1 MGCEVLINWGVVI
14 VGFLA
19 EIILGAILGVLI
31 PGWGA
36 LLGLLLAG
44 MLVGYMVGGDAG
56 NGAVNG
62 AVAGA
67 FGAIII
73 SVLLL
78 IFGTILLGLVGF
90 AAASVTSMVLLLGSI
105 GVIII
110 MALGGAVGSL
120 IKGEPEASL

>member
-1 MGCEVLINWGVVI
+1 MINWGVVI

-19 EIILGAILGVLI
+19 EIILGGILGVLI

-62 AVAGA
+62 AGAGA

>member
-1 MGCEVLINWGVVI
+1 MINWGVVI

-19 EIILGAILGVLI
+19 EIILGGILGVLI

-67 FGAIII
+67 FGAIIL

>member
-1 MGCEVLINWGVVI
+1 LINWGVVI

-19 EIILGAILGVLI
+19 EIILGGILGVLI

-67 FGAIII
+67 FGAIIL